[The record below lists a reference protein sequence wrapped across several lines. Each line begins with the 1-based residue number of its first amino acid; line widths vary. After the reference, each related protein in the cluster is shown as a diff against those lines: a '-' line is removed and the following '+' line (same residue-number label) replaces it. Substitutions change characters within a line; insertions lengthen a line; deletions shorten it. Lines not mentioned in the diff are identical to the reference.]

1 MMLSLLLLSLFG
13 GAFALVLVPRRALL
27 PTATSSLVIAL
38 ALAMWAATTQPVVGW
53 SWWGPRLQLEL
64 AVGGIG
70 RMLVVLVPVI
80 AIPVVIYAAASVRS
94 DPGARRLLALLVAFT
109 GAMELLALAA
119 DFLTLLI
126 AWELVGACSW
136 ALIGHDWRDAARPR
150 AALSAFITTRA
161 GDLGLYLAAAAIL
174 GASGSVRFDALRS
187 VDEARLHVVAAGVL
201 LASAAKSAQLPFSP
215 WLFSAMAGPTAAS
228 ALLHSATMVAAG
240 AFLLARLSPLL
251 APTGWF
257 LPTVAWLG
265 LATAL
270 AGGVVALI
278 QSDLKKALAA
288 STSAQY
294 GLMLVAIGAGF
305 PAVAGLHLVTHAAFK
320 ALLFLGA
327 GVALHAAGTGDLRR
341 LALGTALPRVAGLF
355 AVGALALAAV
365 PPLGGGY
372 SKEQIISAAA
382 QGMLGGAWMIVG
394 VMAAGFLSTLYA
406 GRLYLLAF
414 GPGRTSGV
422 DAPAPGQR
430 ASLAVLAGLSI
441 ALGLLWLP
449 GAASVVEQVL
459 GSELP
464 HGTPLL
470 LAGSLTSIAAA
481 GVLSWHLW
489 RRGALLEFGVPG
501 PVRHYVAGWFGLATG
516 VERLIVLPVLQ
527 LSRACAVFDN
537 RVVDEGVGLAA
548 RVPRILSGVVV
559 RWPERAL
566 ERAVSAAGQLTTSL
580 AAVSRVVDD
589 RAIDRA
595 VDAFA
600 RTVGHIATGSRVAD
614 DDGIDRAIEGLAR
627 EVGVAG
633 LHSRRLQTGLAHHY
647 YAIVAVGA
655 LGVFAVAAF
664 WS

>member
-1 MMLSLLLLSLFG
+1 MLPLILVSLFG
-13 GAFALVLVPRRALL
+13 GAFALLLAPRRALL

-38 ALAMWAATTQPVVGW
+38 ALAMWAATGQPGVGW

-64 AVGGIG
+64 AIGGIG

-80 AIPVVIYAAASVRS
+80 AIPVVIYAAASVRT

-136 ALIGHDWRDAARPR
+136 ALIGHEWRDAARPR
-150 AALSAFITTRA
+150 AALSAFITTRT
-161 GDLGLYLAAAAIL
+161 GDLGLYVAAAAMV
-174 GASGSVRFDALRS
+174 GASGSVRFEALRG
-187 VDEARLHVVAAGVL
+187 VDSLTLHVVAAGVL
-201 LASAAKSAQLPFSP
+201 FASAAKSAQLPFSP
-215 WLFSAMAGPTAAS
+215 WLFLAMAGPTAAS

-240 AFLLARLSPLL
+240 AFLLARLAPLL

-257 LPTVAWLG
+257 SPTVAWLG

-270 AGGVVALI
+270 AGGTVALL

-305 PAVAGLHLVTHAAFK
+305 PAAAGVHLVAHAAFK

-327 GVALHAAGTGDLRR
+327 GLALHAAGTGDLGR
-341 LALGTALPRVAGLF
+341 LRLGTALPGVARLF

-372 SKEQIISAAA
+372 SKEQIVAAAA
-382 QGMLGGAWMIVG
+382 QGMVGGAWMILG
-394 VMAAGFLSTLYA
+394 VIAAGFLSTLYA

-414 GPGRTSGV
+414 SPGVSRAAHVPASGE
-422 DAPAPGQR
+422 R
-430 ASLAVLAGLSI
+430 SSLVLLAGLSI
-441 ALGLLWLP
+441 GLGLLWLP
-449 GAASVVEQVL
+449 GAASLVEQVL
-459 GSELP
+459 GGELP

-481 GVLSWHLW
+481 SVLSWYLW
-489 RRGALLEFGVPG
+489 RRGALLGFGVPE
-501 PVRHYVAGWFGLATG
+501 PVRHYVAGWFGLATAA
-516 VERLIVLPVLQ
+516 ERLIVVPVLQ
-527 LSRACAVFDN
+527 LSRACARFDN
-537 RVVDEGVGLAA
+537 QVVDEGVGVAA
-548 RVPRILSGVVV
+548 RVPGIMSRVIV

-580 AAVSRVVDD
+580 AAVSRVADD
-589 RAIDRA
+589 RAIDNAVEVFARA
-595 VDAFA
+595 VA
-600 RTVGHIATGSRVAD
+600 HIATGSRLAD
-614 DDGIDRAIEGLAR
+614 DDGIDRAIEVLAR

-633 LHSRRLQTGLAHHY
+633 VHSRRLQTGFAHDY

-655 LGVFAVAAF
+655 LGVFAIAAF
-664 WS
+664 WR